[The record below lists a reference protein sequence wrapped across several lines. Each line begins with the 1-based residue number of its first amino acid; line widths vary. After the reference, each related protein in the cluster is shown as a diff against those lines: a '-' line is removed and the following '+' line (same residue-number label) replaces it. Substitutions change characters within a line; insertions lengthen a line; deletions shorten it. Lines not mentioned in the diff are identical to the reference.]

1 MHYQRSSSFFYKIV
15 NQVQSVNIQF
25 DPIISCWG
33 YKPLI
38 FFFNGGGAISCLHLG
53 LHSCSNCRSL
63 KHCTIYLLSR
73 LYYVLFKTRA
83 AVLYQHRK
91 ATAESFRS
99 DKAWTASVLNGF
111 KNDHWPK
118 NLSAEEIQVKI

>member
-38 FFFNGGGAISCLHLG
+38 FFLNGGGGGYFLLAF
-53 LHSCSNCRSL
+53 RSAFL
-63 KHCTIYLLSR
+63 QQLSLFET
-73 LYYVLFKTRA
+73 LYYIPTLTVILCTF
-83 AVLYQHRK
+83 
-91 ATAESFRS
+91 
-99 DKAWTASVLNGF
+99 
-111 KNDHWPK
+111 
-118 NLSAEEIQVKI
+118 